1 MWYNRDMKDK
11 KLFTI
16 TFITLIC
23 GLALLFSACVSA
35 PKNEKPQYSR
45 WNYTFTV
52 LHDPKNPA
60 DSHQMDIAMSLWRMN
75 YPEPQATFFNEFLYS
90 AADSFDT
97 HKDNVLEEQRDA
109 YRKKVDAA
117 KTPLTAKDKNW
128 RYAESINYKSFENL
142 GMLVKRLSNSTT
154 QTANTEEKKKKRE
167 NDVEE
172 VFIYP
177 GMVVDRTTETFFGG
191 DHLLIAKRYYVLDMD
206 ELKQIK
212 IDDLFADYQGE
223 RELRDLVY
231 EELRKFCGLERD
243 RPLSSGIYFTNEPEI
258 SFNFF
263 FTEEGLG
270 LHWDAGQI
278 APYEEGEIEVILLW
292 QVIRR
297 LMLPAG
303 VNLLTKFNI
312 HLFM

>member
-1 MWYNRDMKDK
+1 MKDK
-11 KLFTI
+11 RLI
-16 TFITLIC
+16 TITLIC

-52 LHDPKNPA
+52 LHDIENPA
-60 DSHQMDIAMSLWRMN
+60 NSHQMDIAMSLWRMN
-75 YPEPQATFFNEFLYS
+75 YPEPQASFFNEFLYS
-90 AADSFDT
+90 TADSFDT
-97 HKDNVLEEQRDA
+97 HKDKVLEEQRDN

-117 KTPLTAKDKNW
+117 KTRLTSADKNW
-128 RYAESINYKSFENL
+128 RYAESINFKSFENL
-142 GMLVKRLSNSTT
+142 GMLVRRLSTFSDP
-154 QTANTEEKKKKRE
+154 ANTDTQKKKRK
-167 NDVEE
+167 DAEE
-172 VFIYP
+172 VVIYP
-177 GMVVDRTTETFFGG
+177 GMIVDRTTETFFGG

-206 ELKQIK
+206 ALKQIK

-223 RELRDLVY
+223 KELRDLVY

-278 APYEEGEIEVILLW
+278 APYEQGEIEVVLLW

-297 LMLPAG
+297 LMLPEG

>member
-1 MWYNRDMKDK
+1 MKDK
-11 KLFTI
+11 KLSIFAL
-16 TFITLIC
+16 ITLIC

-52 LHDPKNPA
+52 LHDTKNPA

-90 AADSFDT
+90 SADSFDT
-97 HKDNVLEEQRDA
+97 HKDKVLEEQREA
-109 YRKKVDAA
+109 YRKRVDAS

-128 RYAESINYKSFENL
+128 RYAEIINFKSFENL
-142 GMLVKRLSNSTT
+142 GMVVKSLSKSGKEENV
-154 QTANTEEKKKKRE
+154 NT
-167 NDVEE
+167 V
-172 VFIYP
+172 YP

-191 DHLLIAKRYYVLDMD
+191 DRLITSKWYYVLDMD

-212 IDDLFADYQGE
+212 VDDLFADYQGN
-223 RELRDLVY
+223 RELRDIVY
-231 EELRKFCGLERD
+231 EELRRYSGLERD
-243 RPLSSGIYFTNEPEI
+243 RPLSSGIYFSNEPEI

-270 LHWDAGQI
+270 LHWDADQI
-278 APYEEGEIEVILLW
+278 APYDQGEIEIVLLW

-297 LMLPAG
+297 LMLPGG
-303 VNLLTKFNI
+303 VNSLTKFNI

>member
-1 MWYNRDMKDK
+1 MKDK

-16 TFITLIC
+16 TLVC

-52 LHDPKNPA
+52 LHDIENPA
-60 DSHQMDIAMSLWRMN
+60 NSHQMDIAMSLWRMN
-75 YPEPQATFFNEFLYS
+75 YPEPQASFFNEFLYS
-90 AADSFDT
+90 ATDSFDT
-97 HKDNVLEEQRDA
+97 YKDKVLVEQRDN
-109 YRKKVDAA
+109 YRKKVDAN
-117 KTPLTAKDKNW
+117 KVRLTSADKNW
-128 RYAESINYKSFENL
+128 RYAESINFKSFENL
-142 GMLVKRLSNSTT
+142 GMLVRRLSTSSSEP
-154 QTANTEEKKKKRE
+154 ANTDTKKKKR

-191 DHLLIAKRYYVLDMD
+191 DHLIVAKRYYVLDMD
-206 ELKQIK
+206 ALKQIK

-231 EELRKFCGLERD
+231 EELRKFSGLERD

-278 APYEEGEIEVILLW
+278 APYQEGEVQIVLLW

-297 LMLPAG
+297 LMLPEG

-312 HLFM
+312 HLFG